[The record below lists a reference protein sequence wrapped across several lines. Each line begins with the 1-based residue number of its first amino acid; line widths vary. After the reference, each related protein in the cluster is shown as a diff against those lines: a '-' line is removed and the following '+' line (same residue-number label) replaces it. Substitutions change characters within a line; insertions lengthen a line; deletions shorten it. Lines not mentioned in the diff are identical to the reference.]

1 MVLAIK
7 NCRPLLV
14 DKRDTS
20 SIPESGRSPRGW
32 HGKWLQYSCLN
43 NPMDRGYTELA
54 MSEAIQHT
62 CMESKDNRSKNKL
75 KCIRGP
81 QHTAEEKDTHLTEI
95 KSGDTNLRGCFCS
108 SIILLKFTAD
118 ATGNE
123 WYFPLILL

>member
-20 SIPESGRSPRGW
+20 SIPESGRCPRGR
-32 HGKWLQYSCLN
+32 HGKWLQYSCLK
-43 NPMDRGYTELA
+43 NPGDRGYAELD
-54 MSEAIQHT
+54 MHT
-62 CMESKDNRSKNKL
+62 CMESKDNRSRNKL

-118 ATGNE
+118 ATGDE
-123 WYFPLILL
+123 WNFPLILLWIL